1 MNSWKECAEEI
12 MDRLYRFA
20 WPHIRRKVTAGLP
33 EWYKAELLR
42 RQFDGQLDP
51 ETEVPNA

>member
-12 MDRLYRFA
+12 RDRLYRFA

-51 ETEVPNA
+51 ETEVPDA